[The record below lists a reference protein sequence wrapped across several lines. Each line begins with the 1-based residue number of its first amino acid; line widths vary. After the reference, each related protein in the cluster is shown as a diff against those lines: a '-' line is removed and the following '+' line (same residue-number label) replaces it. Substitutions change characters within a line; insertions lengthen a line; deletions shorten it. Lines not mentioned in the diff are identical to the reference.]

1 MGFSTRRRGGYEPP
15 FPCCWF
21 VADTIQDYKAL
32 SQMQNLSPADKKLVQ
47 RQLALLP
54 PRIKA
59 AQEKEMG
66 EMMGKLKQVSHSS
79 PLSKQ

>member
-1 MGFSTRRRGGYEPP
+1 
-15 FPCCWF
+15 
-21 VADTIQDYKAL
+21 
-32 SQMQNLSPADKKLVQ
+32 
-47 RQLALLP
+47 LALLP